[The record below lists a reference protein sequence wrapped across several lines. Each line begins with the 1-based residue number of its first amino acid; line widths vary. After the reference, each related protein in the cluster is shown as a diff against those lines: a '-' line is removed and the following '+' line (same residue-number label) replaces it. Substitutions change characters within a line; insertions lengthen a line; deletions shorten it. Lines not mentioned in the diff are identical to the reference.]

1 MKTSLLNLI
10 HIVGFISIFSY
21 SMPMN
26 YLPVSLCTVSQ
37 LLLVILGSWKYKLCV
52 NKRILILILYVIAV
66 SLLNSARI
74 TSVTLTTF
82 IRFLVCILGSY
93 FCEILRRKLEVIY
106 KGIFKDMY
114 SFLCCFCYTGIWLFI
129 KYTFA
134 L

>member
-52 NKRILILILYVIAV
+52 NKRILILILYVIAKFV
-66 SLLNSARI
+66 KFCPYNFCHSNYFYKIFGLY
-74 TSVTLTTF
+74 
-82 IRFLVCILGSY
+82 IRKLF

>member
-66 SLLNSARI
+66 SLLNSGLSI
-74 TSVTLTTF
+74 
-82 IRFLVCILGSY
+82 IL
-93 FCEILRRKLEVIY
+93 CK
-106 KGIFKDMY
+106 
-114 SFLCCFCYTGIWLFI
+114 
-129 KYTFA
+129 
-134 L
+134 